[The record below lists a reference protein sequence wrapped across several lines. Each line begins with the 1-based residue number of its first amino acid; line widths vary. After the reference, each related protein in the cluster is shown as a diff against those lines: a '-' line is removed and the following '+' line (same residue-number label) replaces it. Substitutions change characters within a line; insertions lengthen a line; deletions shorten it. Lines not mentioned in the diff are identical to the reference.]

1 VTTPKTVTEDQF
13 AVIYRELAKAEG
25 ESPAV
30 SVRFTAPE
38 LDPSELQAIDE
49 LRRFAM
55 EVANPKAAF
64 FTGT

>member
-1 VTTPKTVTEDQF
+1 MTTPKTVTEDQF

-30 SVRFTAPE
+30 SVRVTAPE
-38 LDPSELQAIDE
+38 LDPPELQAIDE

-55 EVANPKAAF
+55 EGANPKSAF

>member
-1 VTTPKTVTEDQF
+1 
-13 AVIYRELAKAEG
+13 VIYRELAKAEG

-30 SVRFTAPE
+30 SVRVTAPE
-38 LDPSELQAIDE
+38 LDPPELQAIDE

-55 EVANPKAAF
+55 EVANPKSAF

>member
-25 ESPAV
+25 ESPAI
-30 SVRFTAPE
+30 SVRVTAPE

-55 EVANPKAAF
+55 EVANPKSAF

>member
-13 AVIYRELAKAEG
+13 AVIYREVAKADG

-30 SVRFTAPE
+30 SVRFAAPE

-55 EVANPKAAF
+55 EVANPKSAF

>member
-30 SVRFTAPE
+30 SVRVTAPE
-38 LDPSELQAIDE
+38 LDPPELQAIDE

-55 EVANPKAAF
+55 EVANPKSAF

>member
-1 VTTPKTVTEDQF
+1 
-13 AVIYRELAKAEG
+13 VIYRELAKAEG

-38 LDPSELQAIDE
+38 LDPAELQAIDE

-55 EVANPKAAF
+55 EVANPKSAF